1 MTSYNRHVILHTHLR
16 WFHVEDLGD
25 PPLHDQEV
33 RVVHVQ
39 LNGAKEV
46 LYSRGCGIT
55 AIDQIL
61 VASPNHNLR
70 EKSKAE

>member
-1 MTSYNRHVILHTHLR
+1 MTSYTRYIILHTHLG
-16 WFHVEDLGD
+16 WFHIEDLGD

-33 RVVHVQ
+33 RVVHIQ
-39 LNGAKEV
+39 LNRTKEV
-46 LYSRGCGIT
+46 LYSRRRGVT

-70 EKSKAE
+70 ENDKAE